1 MGGTETLFLLF
12 ARAARATR
20 YLRKQKRQQHKHFR
34 IKNGLVE
41 YVDENIWYDQSY
53 ETSYTVLS
61 QILSIC
67 FPAFYNMN

>member
-1 MGGTETLFLLF
+1 MARDTFSSNTNSINMGGTETLFLLF

-53 ETSYTVLS
+53 ETS
-61 QILSIC
+61 
-67 FPAFYNMN
+67 